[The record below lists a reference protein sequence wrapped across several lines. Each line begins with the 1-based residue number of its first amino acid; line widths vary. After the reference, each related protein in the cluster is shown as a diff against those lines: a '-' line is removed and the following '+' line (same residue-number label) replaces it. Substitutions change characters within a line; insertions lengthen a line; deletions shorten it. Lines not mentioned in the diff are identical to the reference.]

1 MHARGVFSPT
11 HSKESVL
18 QGAEARRAP
27 MPDWKSVLQ
36 GEDATKSL
44 RDWRA

>member
-1 MHARGVFSPT
+1 
-11 HSKESVL
+11 
-18 QGAEARRAP
+18 

-44 RDWRA
+44 RDTAGTARADTPEGVFLYL